1 MSRHIRNS
9 DREGEKEASFHDYQR
24 GGAGGA
30 REQRQRPPRQIN
42 LRRDLRSRTS
52 LSAYVYAR
60 APAGLAC
67 ACRPY
72 RSGGL
77 SSIATKVSEGAS
89 DLTMRRGSWGSAVT
103 DITPTLFVMSAWR
116 VDKLW

>member
-9 DREGEKEASFHDYQR
+9 EREGEKEASFHDYQR
-24 GGAGGA
+24 GGVGGA

-52 LSAYVYAR
+52 LSVYVYAR

-67 ACRPY
+67 ACPAVQERRAIVHRDEGFRGRVGLNDEKRLMGISCY
-72 RSGGL
+72 RYY
-77 SSIATKVSEGAS
+77 
-89 DLTMRRGSWGSAVT
+89 
-103 DITPTLFVMSAWR
+103 FVFN
-116 VDKLW
+116 VGVEN